1 MNGVLWF
8 FALVTVIVIILAVA
22 NFYGWNDEN
31 EGEKG

>member
-8 FALVTVIVIILAVA
+8 FATVAVIVIILAVA
-22 NFYGWNDEN
+22 NVYGWNDEN